1 MIIFAYIISGIVI
14 LFVGL
19 QLYMVLSAKR
29 TKGTKLSGLSGKLR
43 SLERNDSSGLV
54 YFFSPSCRACTMQT
68 PVIKDLQKSHSNIF
82 DVDISRDLKTARIFG
97 VKATPTTV
105 AVRNGIIDKVFVG
118 FKQQNIIEKHLMEM
132 R

>member
-1 MIIFAYIISGIVI
+1 MIIFVYIIAGVVF

-19 QLYMVLSAKR
+19 QLFMVLSAKR
-29 TKGTKLSGLSGKLR
+29 TKGTKLSGLSGNLK
-43 SLERNDSSGLV
+43 SLERNGSNGLV

-68 PVIKDLQKSHSNIF
+68 PVIKDLQKNHKNIF
-82 DVDISRDLKTARIFG
+82 DVDISRDIKTARIFG

-105 AVRNGIIDKVFVG
+105 AVKNGVIDKVFVG
-118 FKQQNIIEKHLMEM
+118 FKQQRIIEKHLMEM